1 MPALTTSDVKTHL
14 RVFHAQDD
22 SYIGNILLPAARET
36 VERTTG
42 LAVQALE
49 RSYEVSEE
57 GDVWVVLPIQPVN
70 LNGVFQLVYTDDDAV
85 VQTETP
91 EKHWDG
97 ERLAVLVPEEYNR
110 PVTINWA
117 TVVGDHYINILVL
130 QLCARLYADRGDSTG
145 AIEGKAQQMLTAMLK
160 ERVIA

>member
-22 SYIGNILLPAARET
+22 SYIGTILLPAARET

-117 TVVGDHYINILVL
+117 TVVGDHYMNMLVL

>member
-22 SYIGNILLPAARET
+22 SYIGTILLPAARET

-70 LNGVFQLVYTDDDAV
+70 LNGVFQLVYTDDNAV

-117 TVVGDHYINILVL
+117 TVVGDHYINMLVL

-160 ERVIA
+160 ERAIA

>member
-14 RVFHAQDD
+14 RVFHTQDD
-22 SYIGNILLPAARET
+22 TYIGNVLLPAASET

-42 LAVQALE
+42 LSVQALE
-49 RSYEVSEE
+49 RTYIVSEE
-57 GDVWVVLPIQPVN
+57 GDVWIVLPIQPVN
-70 LNGVFQLVYTDDDAV
+70 TAGTLQMSYIDEDDVAQFV
-85 VQTETP
+85 TP

-97 ERLAVLVPEEYNR
+97 ERLAVLVDEEYTR
-110 PVTINWA
+110 PVTIIWT
-117 TVVGDHYINILVL
+117 TVVGDYYVNMLVL

-160 ERVIA
+160 ERAIA

>member
-14 RVFHAQDD
+14 RVFHTQDD
-22 SYIGNILLPAARET
+22 TYIGTILLPAARET

-42 LAVQALE
+42 LSVQALE
-49 RSYEVSEE
+49 RTYTVSEE
-57 GDVWVVLPIQPVN
+57 GDVWIVLPIQPWNSAGTLQVA
-70 LNGVFQLVYTDDDAV
+70 YTDEDGNG
-85 VQTETP
+85 QTATP

-97 ERLAVLVPEEYNR
+97 ERLAVLVAEEYTR
-110 PVTINWA
+110 PVAINW
-117 TVVGDHYINILVL
+117 TTLVGDHYINMLVL

-160 ERVIA
+160 ERAIA

>member
-14 RVFHAQDD
+14 RVFHTQDD
-22 SYIGNILLPAARET
+22 NYIGNVLLPAARET

-42 LAVQALE
+42 LSVQALQ
-49 RSYEVSEE
+49 RNYTVSEE
-57 GDVWVVLPIQPVN
+57 GDVWIVLPIQPVN
-70 LNGVFQLVYTDDDAV
+70 TAQNLTMVYTDENNV
-85 VQTETP
+85 VQTVTP

-97 ERLAVLVPEEYNR
+97 ERLAVLVDEGYTR
-110 PVTINWA
+110 PVEIIWTTN
-117 TVVGDHYINILVL
+117 VGDHYINMLVL

-160 ERVIA
+160 ERALA

>member
-22 SYIGNILLPAARET
+22 SYIGTILLPAARET

-70 LNGVFQLVYTDDDAV
+70 LNGVFSLVYTDDDAV

-117 TVVGDHYINILVL
+117 TVVGDHYINMLVL

>member
-22 SYIGNILLPAARET
+22 SYIGTILLPAARET

-117 TVVGDHYINILVL
+117 TVVGDHYINMLVL

-160 ERVIA
+160 ERAIA

>member
-117 TVVGDHYINILVL
+117 TVVGDHYINMLVL

>member
-14 RVFHAQDD
+14 RVFHTQDD
-22 SYIGNILLPAARET
+22 NYIGNVLLPAARET

-42 LAVQALE
+42 LSVQALE
-49 RSYEVSEE
+49 RTYTVSEE

-70 LNGVFQLVYTDDDAV
+70 TAGSLQVSYTDENGSP
-85 VQTETP
+85 QTATP
-91 EKHWDG
+91 GKHWDG
-97 ERLAVLVPEEYNR
+97 ERLAVLVAEEYTR
-110 PVTINWA
+110 PVAINW
-117 TVVGDHYINILVL
+117 TTLVGDHYINMLVL

-160 ERVIA
+160 ERAIA

>member
-14 RVFHAQDD
+14 RVFHTQDD
-22 SYIGNILLPAARET
+22 TYIGTILLPAARET

-42 LAVQALE
+42 LSVQALE
-49 RSYEVSEE
+49 RTYTVSEE
-57 GDVWVVLPIQPVN
+57 GDVWIVLPIQPVN
-70 LNGVFQLVYTDDDAV
+70 TAGTLQMVYTDEDDV
-85 VQTETP
+85 VQTVTP

-97 ERLAVLVPEEYNR
+97 ERLAVLVDEEYTR
-110 PVTINWA
+110 PVAINW
-117 TVVGDHYINILVL
+117 TTLVGDHYINMLVL

-160 ERVIA
+160 ERAIA

>member
-14 RVFHAQDD
+14 RVFHSQDD
-22 SYIGNILLPAARET
+22 SYIGTILLPAARET

-70 LNGVFQLVYTDDDAV
+70 LTGVFQLVYTDDNAV

-117 TVVGDHYINILVL
+117 THIGDHYINMLVL